1 LVVRAALSVAPSK
14 RLAVIVIG
22 LAGAVALASSCSI
35 DAAVTTDRAGRV
47 LALNAV
53 RVESTLREFGLVML
67 VSGRDLVL
75 ELTWRR
81 GLQVTGS

>member
-1 LVVRAALSVAPSK
+1 MRAALSVAPSK

>member
-1 LVVRAALSVAPSK
+1 LVVRTALSIAISK
-14 RLAVIVIG
+14 RLAVLVIG
-22 LAGAVALASSCSI
+22 LAGAAGLASSCSI
-35 DAAVTTDRAGRV
+35 GAAVTTDRAGRV

-53 RVESTLREFGLVML
+53 RVESTLREIGLVML

>member
-1 LVVRAALSVAPSK
+1 MRAALSVAVSK
-14 RLAVIVIG
+14 RLAVLVIG

-53 RVESTLREFGLVML
+53 RVESTLLEFGLVML

>member
-1 LVVRAALSVAPSK
+1 MRAALSVAPSK

-53 RVESTLREFGLVML
+53 RVESTLLEFGLVML

>member
-1 LVVRAALSVAPSK
+1 MRAALSVAPSK

-75 ELTWRR
+75 ERTWRR

>member
-1 LVVRAALSVAPSK
+1 MRPVLSRLSK
-14 RLAVIVIG
+14 RLAALALG

-53 RVESTLREFGLVML
+53 RVQSTLHDVGLVVLM
-67 VSGRDLVL
+67 SGRDLVL

-81 GLQVTGS
+81 ALQALGS

>member
-1 LVVRAALSVAPSK
+1 LVVRAALSVALSK
-14 RLAVIVIG
+14 RLAVLVIG
-22 LAGAVALASSCSI
+22 LAGAVGLASSCSI

-53 RVESTLREFGLVML
+53 RVQSTLHEFGLVML